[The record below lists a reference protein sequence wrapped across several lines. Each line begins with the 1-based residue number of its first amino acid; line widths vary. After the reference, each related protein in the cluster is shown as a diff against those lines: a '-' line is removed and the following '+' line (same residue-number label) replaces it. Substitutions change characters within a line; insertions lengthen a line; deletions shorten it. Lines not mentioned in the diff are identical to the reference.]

1 MMAFFHIMN
10 RKKTVLLL
18 CLCIGC
24 MVVMFSVSQ
33 TLGTRLKAKI
43 MNQGAEGNIIIVD
56 EGADTPM
63 FSSLPPETYDFIKTV
78 PHIKKESGEFMI
90 TRCLL
95 LASLISGRFTMV
107 RGVDPAYYRMYDQ
120 CKLTRGR
127 LPGGKNEVIIGDL
140 FSAKINKKIKTG
152 DTINFEGSNWKI
164 VGIFEDRLTVMGSG
178 IIAGLK
184 DLQNATNRRH
194 ISFVSLHVDAPE
206 NMKRV
211 KEYIEKTYDAL
222 LIETPEV
229 PGVIVEP
236 EQEYYHNEAEAIN
249 PMVMFINMV
258 NLLCLIVGTMIM
270 YNIAHY
276 IFLPFGKPVG
286 DGYGRRSAAMII
298 MEVLSVAVV
307 GGIAGAVVTYLIKNV
322 SINFMFMT
330 FFLESS
336 PRTILAGILLATLL
350 ALLSASPIV
359 RKVRVEENNTGLR
372 RNDV

>member
-1 MMAFFHIMN
+1 MNDYWWMMAFFHIMN
-10 RKKTVLLL
+10 CKKNVLLL

-24 MVVMFSVSQ
+24 MVVVFSVSQ

-43 MNQGAEGNIIIVD
+43 MNQGVKGNIIIVD

-63 FSSLPPETYDFIKTV
+63 FSSLPPETYDFVKTV
-78 PHIKKESGEFMI
+78 PHIKKENGEFMI

-95 LASLISGRFTMV
+95 LASLISDHFTMV

-120 CKLTRGR
+120 FKLTEGR
-127 LPGGKNEVIIGDL
+127 LPGGKNEVIVGDL
-140 FSAKINKKIKTG
+140 FSAKVNKKLKIG
-152 DTINFEGSNWKI
+152 DTIDFEGSNWKI

-178 IIAGLK
+178 IVAGLK
-184 DLQNATNRRH
+184 DLQNATNRKH

-206 NMKRV
+206 NMKIV
-211 KEYIEKTYDAL
+211 KEYIEKTYKAL
-222 LIETPEV
+222 LIETPDV
-229 PGVIVEP
+229 PGVVVEP

-258 NLLCLIVGTMIM
+258 NLLYLIVGTMIM
-270 YNIAHY
+270 NNIAHY
-276 IFLPFGKPVG
+276 IFLPFGKPGGGV
-286 DGYGRRSAAMII
+286 YGRRSAAIII

-330 FFLESS
+330 FFLESNIQ
-336 PRTILAGILLATLL
+336 TILAGILVATLL
-350 ALLSASPIV
+350 ALLSVYPIV
-359 RKVRVEENNTGLR
+359 KKRAARGE
-372 RNDV
+372 